1 MLATQTENGSNCSKV
16 DRTPLPPVVNLYEVW
31 ASVGA
36 TLHLWR
42 QRYRDRRELARWTEP
57 DLHDIGVSRSDIARE
72 LEKPFWW
79 PTDGSRAGTG
89 LRGFEV

>member
-1 MLATQTENGSNCSKV
+1 MARPFISGGSV
-16 DRTPLPPVVNLYEVW
+16 I
-31 ASVGA
+31 G
-36 TLHLWR
+36 
-42 QRYRDRRELARWTEP
+42 DRRELARWTEP

>member
-1 MLATQTENGSNCSKV
+1 MLSVAQRYS
-16 DRTPLPPVVNLYEVW
+16 PPELIGGDKAVKFASTRLISADIKALVNLYEVW

-57 DLHDIGVSRSDIARE
+57 DLHDIGVSRSDIAHQ
-72 LEKPFWW
+72 LEKPFW
-79 PTDGSRAGTG
+79 RA
-89 LRGFEV
+89 